1 VLFGTITGGHT
12 GLPYYLLYEKE
23 LKILNP
29 RAALPRDFPRAI
41 ELVAAGAVSIAPLV
55 THRFPLEEGPA
66 ALAALTDDPKALKM
80 ILEVS

>member
-1 VLFGTITGGHT
+1 MA
-12 GLPYYLLYEKE
+12 E
-23 LKILNP
+23 
-29 RAALPRDFPRAI
+29 
-41 ELVAAGAVSIAPLV
+41 GAVSIAPLV